1 MALAKFRNRDC
12 RRLVDSDGMAK
23 QPYGDEALA
32 SKEPVGSIDGK
43 AREPG
48 MNGPTH
54 GKMVLQM
61 ATGLQLLAFPSSS
74 LRQKRSVMH
83 EIRKR

>member
-1 MALAKFRNRDC
+1 MTNGQGGFLHAQEFFFRVRIQWPLLNSDNRDC

-54 GKMVLQM
+54 G
-61 ATGLQLLAFPSSS
+61 
-74 LRQKRSVMH
+74 
-83 EIRKR
+83 